1 MPINKLEKF
10 EEALVKFK
18 VRYDDLEAESDGLR
32 AEVKDLKMVNCALVQ
47 RKKEI
52 KEKVESLLDL
62 LKGLGL

>member
-1 MPINKLEKF
+1 MPIDKLEKF

-18 VRYDDLEAESDGLR
+18 VRYDDLEAERDGLQ